1 MVYKVNQRQTGRI
14 AMHTRTLL
22 WTQAA
27 PKWTAIRLIFLM
39 VALALLIW
47 SITFHPPA
55 LQAEA
60 VVNQAHAPVLE
71 AGQQVKLLSW
81 NVQYMAGKNYEFWY
95 DRIDGDG
102 ADIRPIKS
110 DIEQT
115 FNQVAA
121 LIIEQNPDVILLQE
135 LHDNA
140 KRTDYEDQLQR
151 LLAMLPAEYNNYSE
165 SFYWQASFVP
175 LPQIMGSVG
184 MKLAVISKY
193 KLGDALRH
201 QLASI
206 KTDPITDQFNF
217 RRAIQEV
224 SLPVAGGNKLTLMNT
239 HFDAFAQGSDTMQQQ
254 VAYLK
259 QLLNNKN
266 QNGEAW
272 VIAGD
277 FNLLP
282 PGQYEKLSTK
292 ARAYYQPESEFSSIY
307 DQFNVI
313 PTLEQA
319 NGPDAS
325 QWFTHFPN
333 RKQVSGPDRTI
344 DYLVYS
350 HHLQVDEAQVIQQNT
365 WHISD
370 HLPMTATITLP

>member
-1 MVYKVNQRQTGRI
+1 MLNFLIRSV
-14 AMHTRTLL
+14 
-22 WTQAA
+22 
-27 PKWTAIRLIFLM
+27 KWTAIRLIFLM

-71 AGQQVKLLSW
+71 SGQQVKLLSW

-239 HFDAFAQGSDTMQQQ
+239 QFDAFAQGSDTMQQQ

-333 RKQVSGPDRTI
+333 QKEVSGPDRTI

>member
-1 MVYKVNQRQTGRI
+1 MLNFLIRSV
-14 AMHTRTLL
+14 
-22 WTQAA
+22 
-27 PKWTAIRLIFLM
+27 KWTAIRLIFLM

-224 SLPVAGGNKLTLMNT
+224 SFPVAGGNKLTLMNT

-350 HHLQVDEAQVIQQNT
+350 HHLQVGEAQVIQQNT